1 MSTGKRRRRGGFT
14 LVELL
19 VVISII
25 GMLMALLLPAV
36 QSAQESARA
45 NTCRNNQRNT
55 AIAIFEYEQR
65 KNRFPG
71 YLNWVE
77 AVDQSVDPPVTINV
91 LQGWAFMILPF
102 IEHSDIYTAYSGPN
116 ALYFTQPTQTI
127 ELFMC
132 PSDPPDGTATLPP
145 GSFVVNTGLQ
155 DVEVTSAGSTP
166 ADWPGNGVFQD
177 ARNFLA
183 DGTQIN
189 VSTMTASYVSN
200 GDGTQNTVLL
210 SENTDIQ
217 SWVLSI
223 AATPPWLGDPFYERQ
238 VGMVWDRTMSS
249 DSGQFATPDGVPGP
263 GPNALINGN
272 IGLDPI
278 MADLTFARPGAY
290 HPNGANVAFCDTHVR
305 FITQDIDY
313 GVWALLMTPRGRQAR
328 IPGMT
333 PTVVGQWDDAAYPDA
348 YFRFQIL
355 DESNLQ

>member
-1 MSTGKRRRRGGFT
+1 MSIGKRRRRGGFT

-36 QSAQESARA
+36 QSARESARA

-55 AIAIFEYEQR
+55 AIAIFEYESR

-77 AVDQSVDPPVTINV
+77 AGPLVVGTGEPIHV
-91 LQGWAFMILPF
+91 LQGWGFMILPY

-116 ALYFTQPTQTI
+116 ALYIGAQPTQTI

-145 GSFVVNTGLQ
+145 GSFVVNTGLP
-155 DVEVTSAGSTP
+155 DFGVIDTSTPP

-177 ARNFLA
+177 AREFIPGSPN
-183 DGTQIN
+183 TPVN
-189 VSTMTASYVSN
+189 TTTMTASFVSN

-210 SENTDIQ
+210 SENTDIL

-223 AATPPWLGDPFYERQ
+223 GSSSPPWLGAPLYERQ
-238 VGMVWDRTMSS
+238 IGMVWDTTVAPP
-249 DSGQFATPDGVPGP
+249 SGSTLPPDGIPAP
-263 GPNALINGN
+263 SSLSALINGN
-272 IGLDPI
+272 IGGDPS
-278 MADLTFARPGAY
+278 MADMSYARPGAY

-305 FITQDIDY
+305 FITQDINY

-328 IPGMT
+328 FPGN
-333 PTVVGQWDDAAYPDA
+333 PTDPAYPDP
-348 YFRFQIL
+348 YFRFSIL
-355 DESNLQ
+355 DEANMQ